1 MLPAPHSSHH
11 QPYTQKQGNQKNT
24 NIWKRN
30 QTSRAQDLSHCVVW
44 FSGFVCLFLLG
55 GESRLAKAVRIG
67 LYVDPELLK
76 VTCLQGQG
84 VL

>member
-24 NIWKRN
+24 NIWKCN

-44 FSGFVCLFLLG
+44 FSGFVCLFFIG
-55 GESRLAKAVRIG
+55 GGGGGIEVSQSCENRLIRG
-67 LYVDPELLK
+67 P
-76 VTCLQGQG
+76 
-84 VL
+84 